1 MVYGFVKQSQGHV
14 KIYSEP
20 GEGTSVKLYLPKAD
34 QESEPSNQEAILIA
48 DLHGSEVVL
57 LVEDN
62 APVREFART
71 QLLHLG
77 YQVLEAANGKDAL
90 PILREHPEIELL
102 FTDVVMSGGL
112 NGRELA
118 LEARKLHPALK
129 VLFCSGYAESAILYV
144 GLLDEHVQLLN
155 KPYSRLQLAKRI
167 RGMLTASPS
176 APVEEERNG

>member
-1 MVYGFVKQSQGHV
+1 
-14 KIYSEP
+14 
-20 GEGTSVKLYLPKAD
+20 
-34 QESEPSNQEAILIA
+34 
-48 DLHGSEVVL
+48 
-57 LVEDN
+57 
-62 APVREFART
+62 
-71 QLLHLG
+71 
-77 YQVLEAANGKDAL
+77 L

-129 VLFCSGYAESAILYV
+129 VLFCSGYAESAILHL

-167 RGMLTASPS
+167 RGMLTASQS
-176 APVEEERNG
+176 APTEEERNG